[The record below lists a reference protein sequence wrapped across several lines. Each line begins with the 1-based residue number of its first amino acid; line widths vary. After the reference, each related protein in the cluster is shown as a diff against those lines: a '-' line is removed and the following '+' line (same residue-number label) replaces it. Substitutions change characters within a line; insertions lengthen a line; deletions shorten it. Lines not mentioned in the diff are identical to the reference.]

1 MKKPSLKE
9 SLTPKPGSV
18 VATSPTAEPQATRPQ
33 RLTDQRINT
42 TLRIEPEKLERL
54 KIITARKRIRV
65 NELLLEGVD
74 HVLALHSLHTA
85 A

>member
-1 MKKPSLKE
+1 MKKPT
-9 SLTPKPGSV
+9 LTDALAKKQAPELLPAATPEAPAKPV
-18 VATSPTAEPQATRPQ
+18 

-54 KIITARKRIRV
+54 KIIAAKRRVRV
-65 NELLLEGVD
+65 NELLLEAVD
-74 HVLALHSLHTA
+74 HVLALHSLDTA